1 MKNVKNK
8 IVWEHNTILLK
19 IVYKKFENPEK
30 RLYLCNRYPEN
41 NLFALRRLIPIEDLK
56 RSPVKAVAFFLFP
69 KVKVCCDK
77 GSSDRRKRLQQ

>member
-19 IVYKKFENPEK
+19 IVYKKFVNPEK

-41 NLFALRRLIPIEDLK
+41 NLFALKETNTY
-56 RSPVKAVAFFLFP
+56 
-69 KVKVCCDK
+69 
-77 GSSDRRKRLQQ
+77 